1 MQKLGYIVT
10 KNKVNNL
17 PSYIEVVQTISSVG
31 DLSKPIMYIGL
42 ENARKHI
49 DGFNILK
56 KQYINDVFWTF
67 GKREKRSDYE
77 NDIEWFYEFCIKKV
91 INDIKYYYINVL
103 IISLSKVKK
112 LINIVNSSE
121 SKYIYISNRMIY
133 IYYSNYIMGMSM
145 DILEYCGVNKTKL
158 LRKLHKNKSN
168 IITYGDSFLDS
179 KLKSFI
185 ANKKYAAAYFMT
197 MM

>member
-168 IITYGDSFLDS
+168 IITDS
-179 KLKSFI
+179 
-185 ANKKYAAAYFMT
+185 T
-197 MM
+197 C